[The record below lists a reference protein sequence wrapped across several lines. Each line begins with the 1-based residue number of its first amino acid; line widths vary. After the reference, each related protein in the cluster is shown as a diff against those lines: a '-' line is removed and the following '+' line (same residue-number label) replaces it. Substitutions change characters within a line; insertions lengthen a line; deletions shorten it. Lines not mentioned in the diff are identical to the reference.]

1 MRPLAT
7 LLSLAILAGG
17 TSARCNESG
26 HFMVVASDKAAAEAG
41 AQILRAGGSA
51 TDAAIA
57 VQMVLTLVEPQA
69 SGIGGGAVLMHF
81 DGASHEVITW
91 DGRETAP
98 AAVTSGAA
106 TDGIPAGGQAVG
118 VPGAVKMLEA
128 LHHEHGRLPWADLMA
143 PAIRLA
149 EEGIPVSP
157 SLAQAILAR
166 QAALQSQPAA
176 RAVFF
181 TPEGIPLAAGST
193 LTNPA
198 LAQTLRAIAAGGANG
213 LLRGP
218 IAAEIA
224 TTVRGDA
231 QPGLITTD
239 DLAAYTPRRRP
250 AACEPYRGRT
260 ICSTAPPGG
269 GVLLLQALGLLDHF
283 DLPALDPTGADA
295 AELLIQAEQLA
306 LADRGRTIADPDFA
320 AVPVDGVLNDGTLAA
335 QARQI
340 DPHHAIQPPQPD
352 GDPVAEPVPAEA
364 AQKPQPE
371 HGTSSIAIVDA
382 QGNAICM
389 TSTIGGPFGS
399 GLFVHGFPLNAAL
412 DDFTADPAPGG
423 PQAANRMQPGKRP
436 ATAMAPAFVLD
447 HDGRLLAVVGST
459 GGAHIPD
466 FVLQAV
472 VGSTDWHLDPAQ
484 ALAQPHV
491 GATRGPAELEEGTPA
506 ASLAASLQARG
517 QAVQT
522 MTMPSGTAMIAL
534 TPDGLV
540 GATDPRGQ
548 GAVAGE

>member
-7 LLSLAILAGG
+7 LLSLALLAGG
-17 TSARCNESG
+17 TSAWAGEPG
-26 HFMVVASDKAAAEAG
+26 HFMVVASDQAAAEAG
-41 AQILRAGGSA
+41 VQILRAGGSA
-51 TDAAIA
+51 TDAAVA

-81 DGASHEVITW
+81 DGVSHEVTTW

-98 AAVTSGAA
+98 AAATPEAA
-106 TDGIPAGGQAVG
+106 ANGVPTGGQAVG

-149 EEGIPVSP
+149 EQGIPVSP
-157 SLAQAILAR
+157 GLAR
-166 QAALQSQPAA
+166 AIAAQQAVLQDQPAA
-176 RAVFF
+176 RTVFF
-181 TPEGIPLAAGST
+181 TPDGVPLAAGAT

-224 TTVRGDA
+224 TTVRGDT

-250 AACEPYRGRT
+250 AACAPYRGRT

-269 GVLLLQALGLLDHF
+269 GAVLLQALGLLDHF
-283 DLPALDPTGADA
+283 DLPALDPAGADA
-295 AELLIQAEQLA
+295 AELFIQAEELA
-306 LADRGRTIADPDFA
+306 LADRARTLADPDFA
-320 AVPVDGVLNDGTLAA
+320 AVPVERVLADGYLTAL
-335 QARQI
+335 ARQI
-340 DPHHAIQPPQPD
+340 DPHHAIQFAPRD
-352 GDPVAEPVPAEA
+352 DPAP
-364 AQKPQPE
+364 KPE
-371 HGTSSIAIVDA
+371 HGTSTVAIVDA

-389 TSTIGGPFGS
+389 TSTLGGPFGS

-412 DDFTADPAPGG
+412 ADFTIGPAAGDPP
-423 PQAANRMQPGKRP
+423 PANGMQPGKRP

-447 HDGRLLAVVGST
+447 HDGPLLAVVGST
-459 GGAHIPD
+459 GGAHIPG

-472 VGSTDWHLDPAQ
+472 AGLADWHMDPAQ

-491 GATRGPAELEEGTPA
+491 GASQGPAELEEGTSAAGLAPA
-506 ASLAASLQARG
+506 LQARG
-517 QAVQT
+517 QPVLT
-522 MTMPSGTAMIAL
+522 MAMPSGTAMIAL
-534 TPDGLV
+534 TPHGLA
-540 GATDPRGQ
+540 GATDPRGA
-548 GAVAGE
+548 GAVAGQ